1 MKKFLFSLSV
11 ILFAQNSLGEIL
23 EVYTWKPFPGRSEQ
37 LLQTFEQAAT
47 IHSKLGIGVT
57 INALGVGTSQNVD
70 YVLRYDDLESYGRLK
85 DANFYDEEWNTFLA
99 KARANPSGEL
109 VSSWSAN
116 NIDPSNMADDFTEE
130 GQVIAF
136 FRWQPAPGAV
146 GLQTMIQGASESKPI
161 HENLGARIETYQINS
176 GENRGQVLYLMIY
189 DNFSDMAKTTAAM
202 ATSVEWQSLLSE
214 SNNDPNFGT
223 LVFNGQA
230 MTIGSWD

>member
-1 MKKFLFSLSV
+1 MAFLK
-11 ILFAQNSLGEIL
+11 IA
-23 EVYTWKPFPGRSEQ
+23 
-37 LLQTFEQAAT
+37 
-47 IHSKLGIGVT
+47 
-57 INALGVGTSQNVD
+57 
-70 YVLRYDDLESYGRLK
+70 
-85 DANFYDEEWNTFLA
+85 NTFLE

-116 NIDPSNMADDFTEE
+116 NIDSSNMADDFTEE

>member
-85 DANFYDEEWNTFLA
+85 DANFYDEEWNTFLE
-99 KARANPSGEL
+99 KHEL
-109 VSSWSAN
+109 IQVVS
-116 NIDPSNMADDFTEE
+116 
-130 GQVIAF
+130 
-136 FRWQPAPGAV
+136 
-146 GLQTMIQGASESKPI
+146 
-161 HENLGARIETYQINS
+161 
-176 GENRGQVLYLMIY
+176 
-189 DNFSDMAKTTAAM
+189 
-202 ATSVEWQSLLSE
+202 
-214 SNNDPNFGT
+214 
-223 LVFNGQA
+223 
-230 MTIGSWD
+230 